1 VIPDKTQPP
10 PQEAKLEPQPP
21 PELRP
26 PQPDQPKPKPKPV
39 KTATQQAKP
48 ATKQAADFN
57 SLLKNLTSQQTAS
70 IDQSPPQPQPDQ
82 QQAAASPSTQGP
94 PLTASELDAVR
105 SQIESHWNFD
115 PGKKGASDVLVE
127 IRVTAGPD
135 GSVIGMPQIV
145 DMSRMGDPVYRSIA
159 ESARRAILL
168 SSPLKLPPDK
178 YANWSGEGG
187 LLLRFTPQGIL

>member
-26 PQPDQPKPKPKPV
+26 TQPDQPKPKPKPV
-39 KTATQQAKP
+39 KSATQQAKP
-48 ATKQAADFN
+48 TNQQADFN
-57 SLLKNLTSQQTAS
+57 SLLKNLTNQQTAS
-70 IDQSPPQPQPDQ
+70 ADPSPPQPQPDQ

-135 GSVIGMPQIV
+135 GTVIGMPQIV

-178 YANWSGEGG
+178 YGTWSGEGG